1 MFYGFVKNKFY
12 LDPSP
17 QVANERY
24 VMADPTIIQAY
35 DNNSNARPDTKKNL
49 DKAAKVKIQKYRDA
63 ATDWQESSRTTITI
77 HYFWSYI
84 TLHSQM
90 AHGR

>member
-1 MFYGFVKNKFY
+1 MKDLFY

-35 DNNSNARPDTKKNL
+35 DNNSNTLPDTKKNL
-49 DKAAKVKIQKYRDA
+49 EKAAKVKIQKYRDA
-63 ATDWQESSRTTITI
+63 ATDWRAREQPQPYTI
-77 HYFWSYI
+77 
-84 TLHSQM
+84 LQ
-90 AHGR
+90 